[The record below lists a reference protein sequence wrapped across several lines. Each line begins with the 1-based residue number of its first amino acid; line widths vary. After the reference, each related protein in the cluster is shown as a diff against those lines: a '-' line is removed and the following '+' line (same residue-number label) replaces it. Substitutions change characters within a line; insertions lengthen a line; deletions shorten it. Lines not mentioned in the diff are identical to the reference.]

1 MGIVF
6 GIIDDEVAA
15 SKIEWFLHSRRE
27 ASDGLLFRGKLD
39 VSKTPRSPIV
49 MSVCLLLLK
58 KNKSSAEETTHEV

>member
-1 MGIVF
+1 MGNVL

-27 ASDGLLFRGKLD
+27 ASDGLLFRGKLN

-49 MSVCLLLLK
+49 MSVCFFIK
-58 KNKSSAEETTHEV
+58 KNEQ